1 MIIRILLSDGY
12 SSEVV
17 STVMPASLSL
27 TNAKNFINYRASVRR
42 SYFSLQS
49 VLYKMCGWAGNGGE
63 PFPLLYHLADGSNQ
77 GTSDGN
83 SAQCLLL
90 TNALSSGSSKA
101 SCCLNSEVSSSL
113 PLMSVTLPLMNCP
126 GNIWRN

>member
-27 TNAKNFINYRASVRR
+27 TNAKNFINYRASVREVIFPCSQFCIR
-42 SYFSLQS
+42 CVDL
-49 VLYKMCGWAGNGGE
+49 GGE